1 MAILKNPKTYA
12 DKVNKVQIMSLIN
25 GLIDKGKFNRSDID
39 KSLDGLNLINK
50 PSYQVMEEI
59 LKQFCELTYN
69 KKTKTYTVK

>member
-1 MAILKNPKTYA
+1 MDLY
-12 DKVNKVQIMSLIN
+12 QIVSNMEFTLIKSKIQSTN
-25 GLIDKGKFNRSDID
+25 GH

-59 LKQFCELTYN
+59 LKQFCKLTYN